1 MVECDLAKV
10 DVVGSKPI
18 RRSIFQTLVP
28 KEIIMKIME
37 FLNKK
42 AISADLKASD
52 KEGVIR
58 EMVDLLA
65 KADEIKN
72 KEDLIKALLT
82 RESLGST
89 GIGQGIGIP
98 HAKSSN
104 AKNLVAA
111 FGLSQKGVNFDSLDG
126 DPVYIFFLLIAP
138 EESAGPH
145 LKALARISR
154 MLKDKYFRE
163 MLRKSKDEKEILR
176 IIQDEDSKKY

>member
-1 MVECDLAKV
+1 
-10 DVVGSKPI
+10 
-18 RRSIFQTLVP
+18 
-28 KEIIMKIME
+28 MKIMD

-42 AISADLKASD
+42 AVTANIKATD

-58 EMVDLLA
+58 ELVDLLS
-65 KADEIKN
+65 KAEEIKN
-72 KEDLIKALLT
+72 KEELIKALTT

-98 HAKSSN
+98 HAKSQNVKS
-104 AKNLVAA
+104 LVAA

-126 DPVYIFFLLIAP
+126 EPVYIFFLLIAP

-163 MLRKSKDEKEILR
+163 LLKKSKDEKEILR
-176 IIQDEDSKKY
+176 IIQEEDSKKY

>member
-1 MVECDLAKV
+1 
-10 DVVGSKPI
+10 
-18 RRSIFQTLVP
+18 
-28 KEIIMKIME
+28 MKIMD

-42 AISADLKASD
+42 AVTANLNATD

-58 EMVDLLA
+58 ELVELLTCA
-65 KADEIKN
+65 TDSVQS
-72 KEDLIKALLT
+72 KEDLIKAVLS

-98 HAKSSN
+98 HAKSQ
-104 AKNLVAA
+104 AVKQLVAA

-126 DPVYIFFLLIAP
+126 EPAYIFFLLIAP

-154 MLKDKYFRE
+154 MLKDKYFRDLLKKAKTE
-163 MLRKSKDEKEILR
+163 AEILK
-176 IIQDEDSKKY
+176 IIQDEDTKN

>member
-1 MVECDLAKV
+1 
-10 DVVGSKPI
+10 
-18 RRSIFQTLVP
+18 
-28 KEIIMKIME
+28 MKIMD
-37 FLNKK
+37 FLSKK
-42 AISADLKASD
+42 AITANLKSSD

-58 EMVDLLA
+58 ELVDLLA
-65 KADEIKN
+65 AAEDIKN

-98 HAKSSN
+98 HAKSVN
-104 AKNLVAA
+104 AKGLVAA

-154 MLKDKYFRE
+154 MLKDKFFRE
-163 MLRKSKDEKEILR
+163 MLKKAGDEKEILR
-176 IIQDEDSKKY
+176 IIQEEDSKKY

>member
-1 MVECDLAKV
+1 
-10 DVVGSKPI
+10 
-18 RRSIFQTLVP
+18 
-28 KEIIMKIME
+28 MKIME
-37 FLNKK
+37 FLSKK
-42 AISADLKASD
+42 AVTMNLKSDD

-58 EMVDLLA
+58 ELVDLLA
-65 KADEIKN
+65 KADEIKG
-72 KEDLIKALLT
+72 KDELVKALMT

-98 HAKSSN
+98 HAKSAN

-126 DPVYIFFLLIAP
+126 EPVYIFFLLIAP

-154 MLKDKYFRE
+154 MLKDKFFRE
-163 MLRKSKDEKEILR
+163 MLRKAKDEKEILR
-176 IIQDEDSKKY
+176 IIQEEDSKKY

>member
-1 MVECDLAKV
+1 
-10 DVVGSKPI
+10 
-18 RRSIFQTLVP
+18 
-28 KEIIMKIME
+28 MKIMD

-42 AISADLKASD
+42 AVTADLKATD

-58 EMVDLLA
+58 ELVDLLA
-65 KADEIKN
+65 AADEIKN
-72 KEDLIKALLT
+72 KEELVRALLT

-98 HAKSSN
+98 HAKSAN
-104 AKNLVAA
+104 VKNLVAA

-126 DPVYIFFLLIAP
+126 EPVYIFFLLIAP

-163 MLRKSKDEKEILR
+163 LLKKSKDEKEILR
-176 IIQDEDSKKY
+176 IVQEEDAKKY

>member
-1 MVECDLAKV
+1 
-10 DVVGSKPI
+10 
-18 RRSIFQTLVP
+18 
-28 KEIIMKIME
+28 MKIMD

-42 AISADLKASD
+42 AITASLNATD
-52 KEGVIR
+52 KEGVIK
-58 EMVDLLA
+58 ELVELLTSA
-65 KADEIKN
+65 TDTPQS
-72 KEDLIKALLT
+72 KEELIKAVVS

-98 HAKSSN
+98 HAKSQ
-104 AKNLVAA
+104 AVKQLVAA

-126 DPVYIFFLLIAP
+126 EPVYIFFLLIAP

-163 MLRKSKDEKEILR
+163 LLRKSKDEKEILR
-176 IIQDEDSKKY
+176 IIQEEDSKKY

>member
-1 MVECDLAKV
+1 
-10 DVVGSKPI
+10 
-18 RRSIFQTLVP
+18 
-28 KEIIMKIME
+28 MKIME
-37 FLNKK
+37 FLSKK
-42 AISADLKASD
+42 AVTMNLKSDD

-58 EMVDLLA
+58 ELVDLLA
-65 KADEIKN
+65 KADEIKG
-72 KEDLIKALLT
+72 KDELVKALMT

-98 HAKSSN
+98 HAKSAN

-126 DPVYIFFLLIAP
+126 EPVYIFFLLIAP

-154 MLKDKYFRE
+154 MLKDKFFRE
-163 MLRKSKDEKEILR
+163 MLKAAKDEKEILR

>member
-1 MVECDLAKV
+1 
-10 DVVGSKPI
+10 
-18 RRSIFQTLVP
+18 
-28 KEIIMKIME
+28 MKIMD

-42 AISADLKASD
+42 AVTAGLKAAD

-58 EMVDLLA
+58 ELVELLA
-65 KADEIKN
+65 KAADIRNRE
-72 KEDLIKALLT
+72 ELVRALLT

-98 HAKSSN
+98 HAKS
-104 AKNLVAA
+104 AGVKDLVAA
-111 FGLSQKGVNFDSLDG
+111 FGVSQKGINFDSLDG
-126 DPVYIFFLLIAP
+126 EPVYIFFLLIAP

-163 MLRKSKDEKEILR
+163 MLMKAKDEKEILR
-176 IIQDEDSKKY
+176 VIQDEDAKKY

>member
-1 MVECDLAKV
+1 
-10 DVVGSKPI
+10 
-18 RRSIFQTLVP
+18 
-28 KEIIMKIME
+28 MKIME
-37 FLNKK
+37 FLSKK
-42 AISADLKASD
+42 AVEANLKATD

-58 EMVDLLA
+58 EMVNLLA

-72 KEDLIKALLT
+72 REDLVKALLT

-98 HAKSSN
+98 HAKSPN

-111 FGLSQKGVNFDSLDG
+111 FGLSHQGVNFDSLDG
-126 DPVYIFFLLIAP
+126 EPAYIFFLLIAP
-138 EESAGPH
+138 EEFAGPH

-163 MLRKSKDEKEILR
+163 MLKKAKDEKEILR